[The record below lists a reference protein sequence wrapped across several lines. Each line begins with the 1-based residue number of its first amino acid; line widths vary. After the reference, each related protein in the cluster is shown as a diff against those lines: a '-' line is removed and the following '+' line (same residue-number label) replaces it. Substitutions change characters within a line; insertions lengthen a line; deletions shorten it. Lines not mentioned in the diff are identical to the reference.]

1 MKNDTKNATYL
12 FIVTTKGVITIPFP
26 SVKIADEY
34 TTNFNDQNELISK
47 LSKILQLDI
56 TQDDILDTYLEWQRY
71 DARNRTIVS
80 SKLPIKYQ
88 SDNYDINNLKVVFS
102 SYLKEDRQRIMRFD
116 IRYLQTPA
124 FINFVHGNGV
134 LTERDIDFGVEAFL
148 KDGNY
153 MKARDIYFGL
163 KYSKRKVKTLPK
175 RIGYNLSQDLDKHYT
190 RDTYLSSLL
199 DYAKQGDEEYAKA
212 MEIIAS
218 YDLEQLDSLVD
229 SKEGKI
235 VDGLYGYA
243 DISYGDIVLLELAT
257 QLNINTLI
265 TLANSSIRKKKSR

>member
-34 TTNFNDQNELISK
+34 TVNFNDQNELISK

-88 SDNYDINNLKVVFS
+88 GDNYNINDLKIAFS

-163 KYSKRKVKTLPK
+163 KYSKRKVKTLPR

-190 RDTYLSSLL
+190 KDTYLSSLL

-243 DISYGDIVLLELAT
+243 DISYSDIVLLELAT

>member
-1 MKNDTKNATYL
+1 MKDDTKDTVYL
-12 FIVTTKGVITIPFP
+12 FIVTTKGTITVPFP

-34 TTNFNDQNELISK
+34 TVNFNNQNELISK
-47 LSKILQLDI
+47 LFRILQLDI
-56 TQDDILDTYLEWQRY
+56 NLDDVMDVHLERQRY
-71 DARNRTIVS
+71 DSKNKTMVS
-80 SKLPIKYQ
+80 RKLPIKYQ

-116 IRYLQTPA
+116 IRHLQTPA

-134 LTERDIDFGVEAFL
+134 LTERDIDLGVEVFL

-265 TLANSSIRKKKSR
+265 TLANSSIRKKKNR

>member
-102 SYLKEDRQRIMRFD
+102 SYLKEDFQRIMRFD

-265 TLANSSIRKKKSR
+265 TLANSSIRKKKNR

>member
-1 MKNDTKNATYL
+1 M
-12 FIVTTKGVITIPFP
+12 II
-26 SVKIADEY
+26 
-34 TTNFNDQNELISK
+34 
-47 LSKILQLDI
+47 
-56 TQDDILDTYLEWQRY
+56 
-71 DARNRTIVS
+71 
-80 SKLPIKYQ
+80 
-88 SDNYDINNLKVVFS
+88 YDINNLKVVFS
-102 SYLKEDRQRIMRFD
+102 SYLKEDFQRIMRFD

-235 VDGLYGYA
+235 VDGLYGYT

-257 QLNINTLI
+257 QLNINTLV
-265 TLANSSIRKKKSR
+265 TLANSSIRKKRNR

>member
-12 FIVTTKGVITIPFP
+12 FIVTTKGVITVPFP

-257 QLNINTLI
+257 QLNINTLV
-265 TLANSSIRKKKSR
+265 TLANSSIRKKRNR

>member
-34 TTNFNDQNELISK
+34 TTNFNDQNDLISK

>member
-34 TTNFNDQNELISK
+34 TVNFNDQNELISK

>member
-34 TTNFNDQNELISK
+34 TVNFNDQNELISK

-116 IRYLQTPA
+116 IRYLQTPT

-163 KYSKRKVKTLPK
+163 KHSKRKIKTLPK

>member
-34 TTNFNDQNELISK
+34 TVNFNDQNELISK

-102 SYLKEDRQRIMRFD
+102 SYLKEDFQRIMRFD

-265 TLANSSIRKKKSR
+265 TLANSSIRKKKGR

>member
-34 TTNFNDQNELISK
+34 TVNFNDQNELISK

-116 IRYLQTPA
+116 IRYLQTPT

-257 QLNINTLI
+257 QLNINTLV
-265 TLANSSIRKKKSR
+265 TLANSSIRKKRNR

>member
-12 FIVTTKGVITIPFP
+12 FIVTTKGVITVPFP

>member
-34 TTNFNDQNELISK
+34 TVNFNDQNELISK

-116 IRYLQTPA
+116 IRYLQTPT

>member
-88 SDNYDINNLKVVFS
+88 SDNL
-102 SYLKEDRQRIMRFD
+102 
-116 IRYLQTPA
+116 
-124 FINFVHGNGV
+124 
-134 LTERDIDFGVEAFL
+134 
-148 KDGNY
+148 
-153 MKARDIYFGL
+153 
-163 KYSKRKVKTLPK
+163 
-175 RIGYNLSQDLDKHYT
+175 
-190 RDTYLSSLL
+190 
-199 DYAKQGDEEYAKA
+199 
-212 MEIIAS
+212 
-218 YDLEQLDSLVD
+218 
-229 SKEGKI
+229 
-235 VDGLYGYA
+235 
-243 DISYGDIVLLELAT
+243 
-257 QLNINTLI
+257 
-265 TLANSSIRKKKSR
+265 